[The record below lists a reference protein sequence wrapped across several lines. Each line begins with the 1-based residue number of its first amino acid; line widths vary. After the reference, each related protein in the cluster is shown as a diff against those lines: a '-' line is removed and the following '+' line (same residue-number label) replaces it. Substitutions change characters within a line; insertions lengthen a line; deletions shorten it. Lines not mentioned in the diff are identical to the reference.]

1 MLTRLLSFLFTRH
14 DDAGDGYEHL
24 PQRLRARHSAL
35 LHYSR
40 HP

>member
-1 MLTRLLSFLFTRH
+1 MLNRLMHFLFAQSA
-14 DDAGDGYEHL
+14 DAWDGFEHL